1 MAEILSELQLQHVQ
15 TKAQLK
21 VAIKQLVQT
30 RITALKAERI
40 SHKTRVAELSR
51 QIKNESKKR
60 ARLLS
65 YADCSHFAAGG
76 GLAAPNAAPVGG
88 GGGVADPNAGEA
100 AAIDPNAGD
109 GDGDVADPNAG
120 EAGVIDPNA
129 GEGVADPNAGE
140 A

>member
-1 MAEILSELQLQHVQ
+1 MAEIISELQLQHIQ
-15 TKAQLK
+15 TKAELK
-21 VAIKQLVQT
+21 VAIKELVQT
-30 RITALKAERI
+30 RITALKNERS

-76 GLAAPNAAPVGG
+76 GVAAPNV
-88 GGGVADPNAGEA
+88 
-100 AAIDPNAGD
+100 
-109 GDGDVADPNAG
+109 G

-129 GEGVADPNAGE
+129 
-140 A
+140 